1 MSQRELQEVKGIIG
15 RMVARG
21 DIHIKRSEPT
31 TETTPKRSGL
41 VMTPAA
47 IYARER
53 RAKWTQK
60 GLTTEGKKRQ
70 RPWTRSGE

>member
-1 MSQRELQEVKGIIG
+1 MSQQELQEVKGIIG

-31 TETTPKRSGL
+31 TDTTPKRDGL
-41 VMTPAA
+41 AMTKGA
-47 IYARER
+47 IYQRKR
-53 RAKWTQK
+53 RAAWLKK
-60 GLTTEGKKRQ
+60 GLTVEGKKRQ

>member
-31 TETTPKRSGL
+31 TDTTPKSDGL
-41 VMTPAA
+41 SMTKSA
-47 IYARER
+47 IYARAR
-53 RAKWTQK
+53 RALLTQQ

-70 RPWTRSGE
+70 RAWTRSGK